1 MTLSGGVPV
10 TQTYEGNLG
19 SNGNVN
25 TSNGTMING
34 TFSSPDTGVGPCG
47 GGAGVDALT
56 GGGTVTGCAVSP
68 SSCLPAPGLVKMPQP
83 VTFVPPAT
91 DYPGCTGGT
100 AAACDATENST
111 LGGAPTNLVS
121 PPGLYGDLSASGGKT
136 VTLNPVGT
144 SPADCAS
151 ATYFI
156 NSISL
161 KGNASLTI
169 NPCPGTGGNGGNAP
183 AIWMPVI
190 INIVG
195 SGGGTVMDIGGNGI
209 ANPTFNSS
217 LIQFQYSGNGGI
229 NLHGNGA
236 TSAVIYAPN
245 AGITLKGNGTVY
257 GSVIGAQIT
266 GNGGPVTIHYDR
278 YLSNNLFT
286 VGNWTLDTFTWS
298 KY

>member
-1 MTLSGGVPV
+1 
-10 TQTYEGNLG
+10 
-19 SNGNVN
+19 
-25 TSNGTMING
+25 
-34 TFSSPDTGVGPCG
+34 
-47 GGAGVDALT
+47 
-56 GGGTVTGCAVSP
+56 
-68 SSCLPAPGLVKMPQP
+68 
-83 VTFVPPAT
+83 
-91 DYPGCTGGT
+91 
-100 AAACDATENST
+100 
-111 LGGAPTNLVS
+111 
-121 PPGLYGDLSASGGKT
+121 
-136 VTLNPVGT
+136 
-144 SPADCAS
+144 
-151 ATYFI
+151 
-156 NSISL
+156 
-161 KGNASLTI
+161 
-169 NPCPGTGGNGGNAP
+169 
-183 AIWMPVI
+183 
-190 INIVG
+190 
-195 SGGGTVMDIGGNGI
+195 MDIGGNGI